1 MEVLKIFIL
10 AVVQGLTEFLPISSS
25 GHLVLLQNLFGMHEP
40 ELLLD
45 ICLHVGTLLSVLVVF
60 RKEIGAIIV
69 TVIGLPRLIRSAGGL
84 TPLLAANESVRITTL
99 ILVGSVPTA
108 VLGLLFRKIAD
119 QIFGAVWIV
128 GVMLLITGSLLWF
141 TRWVGVEGRTVNA
154 MRPGD
159 ALAIGLTQGLA
170 ILPGISRSGST
181 IAMALFLGIDR
192 EVAGRY
198 SFLLSIPAI
207 MGALVIGL
215 DPSLTHTSLPMTVL
229 VMGVA
234 TAGIV
239 GYGALI
245 VLLRMV
251 KKGKLYFFAP
261 YCWLLGLAALLW
273 NWF

>member
-1 MEVLKIFIL
+1 MEILKIFIL

-69 TVIGLPRLIRSAGGL
+69 TVIRLPGLVRSAGGL
-84 TPLLAANESVRITTL
+84 TSLLAANESVRITML

-108 VLGLLFRKIAD
+108 VLGLLFRKVAD

-128 GVMLLITGSLLWF
+128 GVMLLITGSLLWL
-141 TRWVGVEGRTVNA
+141 TRRVGAGGRTVNA

-229 VMGVA
+229 MMGVA
-234 TAGIV
+234 TAGVV

>member
-1 MEVLKIFIL
+1 MEILKVLVL
-10 AVVQGLTEFLPISSS
+10 AAVQGLTEFLPISSS
-25 GHLVLLQNLFGMHEP
+25 GHLVLMQNLFGMREP

-45 ICLHVGTLLSVLVVF
+45 ICLHVGTLISVWIVF
-60 RKEIGAIIV
+60 WNEIRNIIV
-69 TVIGLPRLIRSAGGL
+69 TLFKLPGLIRSAGGL
-84 TPLLAANESVRITTL
+84 APLLAENETVRITAL

-108 VLGLLFRKIAD
+108 ILGLLFRKVAD

-128 GVMLLITGSLLWF
+128 GAMLLITGSLLWF
-141 TRWVGVEGRTVNA
+141 TRRVAIEGRPVKA
-154 MRPGD
+154 MAAKD
-159 ALAIGLTQGLA
+159 ALTIGLTQGLA

-215 DPSLTHTSLPMTVL
+215 DPSLTHTTFPIGVL
-229 VMGVA
+229 LAGIA

-239 GYGALI
+239 GYAALK
-245 VLLRMV
+245 VLLQLV
-251 KKGKLYFFAP
+251 KMGRLYYFAP
-261 YCWLLGLAALLW
+261 YCWLLGLAALIWHWL
-273 NWF
+273 

>member
-45 ICLHVGTLLSVLVVF
+45 ICLHVGTLLSFLVVF
-60 RKEIGAIIV
+60 HKEIGAIIV
-69 TVIGLPRLIRSAGGL
+69 TVVRLPRLIRSAGGL
-84 TPLLAANESVRITTL
+84 TPLLAANESVRITML
-99 ILVGSVPTA
+99 IAVGSLPTA
-108 VLGLLFRKIAD
+108 VLGLLFRKVAD

-141 TRWVGVEGRTVNA
+141 TRRVGAEGRTVNA

-229 VMGVA
+229 MMGVA
-234 TAGIV
+234 TAGVV

>member
-1 MEVLKIFIL
+1 LEVLKIFIL

>member
-1 MEVLKIFIL
+1 MEILKVIVL

-25 GHLVLLQNLFGMHEP
+25 GHLVLMQNLFGMQEP

-45 ICLHVGTLLSVLVVF
+45 ICLHVGTLISVGIVF
-60 RKEIGAIIV
+60 WNEIRNIIV
-69 TVIGLPRLIRSAGGL
+69 TLFKLPGLIRSAGGL
-84 TPLLAANESVRITTL
+84 TPLWAENETVRITAL

-108 VLGLLFRKIAD
+108 ILGLLFRKVAD
-119 QIFGAVWIV
+119 QLFGAIWIV
-128 GVMLLITGSLLWF
+128 GAMLLITGSLLWF
-141 TRWVGVEGRTVNA
+141 TRRVPIEGRPVKA
-154 MRPGD
+154 MQVKD
-159 ALAIGLTQGLA
+159 ALTIGLTQGLA

-215 DPSLTHTSLPMTVL
+215 DSSLTHTTLPIAVIL
-229 VMGVA
+229 MGIA

-239 GYGALI
+239 GYLALRI
-245 VLLRMV
+245 LLRV
-251 KKGKLYFFAP
+251 VRKGKLYYFAP
-261 YCWLLGLAALLW
+261 YCWLLGLAALIWHWL
-273 NWF
+273 